1 MSKLE
6 KLLIE
11 ILQGTSNTNIRF
23 DELRSLLIKLGF
35 TERIKGSHHIF
46 VKKDIVEIINIQPQS
61 DGKSKPYQVKQ
72 IREIIVRYQLAKK

>member
-1 MSKLE
+1 MSKFE

-46 VKKDIVEIINIQPQS
+46 VKKDVLEIINIQPQS
-61 DGKSKPYQVKQ
+61 DGKAKPYQVKQ